1 MSLTS
6 SMNIAQQALLVNE
19 AALNVVSNNISNVNT
34 IGYSRQRVCLSANV
48 NNTSFGGSAYLQAYS
63 GTGVNIDRVERYT
76 DAYLQSY
83 YRQQNSL
90 YNYLGQAANI
100 ASNIENIMNELNGT
114 GLEAAFTS
122 FFEAAQTLNLNPSD
136 ISARQ
141 NYAQQVQTVAMKF
154 NELGSSLKDSRTA
167 LVGDINSSGS
177 LQASKVYSLVTQA
190 NQKLEQIAKV
200 NADIVKVSSPG
211 MLPSGLLDTRDQL
224 IAELSQ
230 LVPVS
235 VVENS
240 NGSLNLSINGVQM
253 IKGAQQVATLD
264 VVSGNDSDPA
274 IIRVKNIQGEVI
286 QNNINSLLDSGSI
299 GAVLDMASDE
309 GDVLTIKSAMKNLD
323 KLANGFATIINRLQT
338 QTIDGKTPL
347 AIDKDTNLLIDST
360 ENIFESSDGDA
371 ISALNIKVNADILED
386 PYLIAAARLDKTDP
400 NYSSSAIGNNTNMLM
415 VLDVRTNGSSEL
427 NNFSPESFLS
437 QMVGDIGL
445 KTASINSSLKSQS
458 SVLTQVS
465 NQLSSATGVNINEEV
480 IDLTK
485 YQAAY
490 QASARVYSVCNELLD
505 ILLNLGR

>member
-48 NNTSFGGSAYLQAYS
+48 NHTSFGGSAYLQAYS

-90 YNYLGQAANI
+90 YNYLNQAANI
-100 ASNIENIMNELNGT
+100 ASNVEDIMNELNGT
-114 GLEAAFTS
+114 GLQAAFTS

-154 NELGSSLKDSRTA
+154 NELGSSLKDARTA
-167 LVGDINSSGS
+167 LVGDVNEFGS
-177 LQASKVYSLVTQA
+177 LQSSKIYSLTTLA
-190 NQKLEQIAKV
+190 NEKLQEIAKA
-200 NADIVKVSSPG
+200 NADIVKISSPG

-224 IAELSQ
+224 IEELSQ

-235 VVENS
+235 IVENS
-240 NGSLNLSINGVQM
+240 NGSVNLSINGIEM
-253 IKGAQQVATLD
+253 IKGSQQTGTLD
-264 VVSGNDSDPA
+264 VVAGSQSEPA
-274 IIRVKNIQGEVI
+274 IIRVKDLQGEVVYS
-286 QNNINSLLDSGSI
+286 NINSYLNSGSI
-299 GAVLDMASDE
+299 GAVIDMASEE
-309 GDVLTIKSAMKNLD
+309 GDVLTIKSTMKNLD
-323 KLANGFATIINRLQT
+323 KLAKGFSDIINRIQT
-338 QTIDGKTPL
+338 QVIDGKTSL
-347 AIDKDTNLLIDST
+347 AIDKDTMLLTDAT
-360 ENIFESSDGDA
+360 ENIFESSDGEE
-371 ISALNIKVNADILED
+371 INALNIRVNSDILED

-400 NYSSSAIGNNTNMLM
+400 NYSAGAIGNNSNMLM

-427 NNFSPESFLS
+427 DNFSPESFLS

-458 SVLTQVS
+458 AVLSQVS
-465 NQLSSATGVNINEEV
+465 SQLSSATGVNINEEV

-490 QASARVYSVCNELLD
+490 QASARVYSVCNDLLD
-505 ILLNLGR
+505 VLLNLGR